1 MKHHDM
7 AQFEIAALELHL
19 RRPKGVL
26 AQDWAEMAQ
35 SARLNCRLE
44 AMTDFERMS
53 ALDVLEICPPGIGV
67 DDWVAMTEAER
78 VVSMN
83 WAAQPPEACG
93 PEIPAA
99 PARGAMRLARPVRMA
114 LDAKGNWAAQE
125 DGWQGR
131 AAAIE
136 ADAFDLMSRT
146 ALRKGQPVPFSGVQ
160 IDTGRQYRAL
170 VEFRAAGAMKLSSIE
185 GRAGGSGSGGS
196 DYLDRFRQ
204 AGEDLARMQ
213 RGIGDGVAM
222 EVRRVRPSK
231 RGTAARGIITDR
243 ALVDA
248 VCLSGRTLND
258 VLRDSGWSLFK
269 DHRDALR
276 AALLAALDRMHEGSR

>member
-1 MKHHDM
+1 MGL
-7 AQFEIAALELHL
+7 AAVHARRRPASEVLAAVLGGADLAGFHPLDLELG
-19 RRPKGVL
+19 RAWGQVL
-26 AQDWAEMAQ
+26 VWAERDGA
-35 SARLNCRLE
+35 ARPRTLGE
-44 AMTDFERMS
+44 MQ
-53 ALDVLEICPPGIGV
+53 ALSQAYILS
-67 DDWVAMTEAER
+67 R
-78 VVSMN
+78 
-83 WAAQPPEACG
+83 AAPPEACG

-114 LDAKGNWAAQE
+114 LDAKGKWAVQD

-136 ADAFDLMSRT
+136 ADAFDLMSRA
-146 ALRKGQPVPFSGVQ
+146 ALRRGQPLPFSGVQ

-170 VEFRAAGAMKLSSIE
+170 VEFRAAGTMKLSSIE
-185 GRAGGSGSGGS
+185 GRAGGSGHGGS

-204 AGEDLARMQ
+204 AGEDLARM
-213 RGIGDGVAM
+213 RRWIGDGVAM

-248 VCLSGRTLND
+248 VCLSDQTLSA
-258 VLRDSGWSLFK
+258 VLQGHGWARSTA
-269 DHRDALR
+269 HIAALR
-276 AALLAALDRMHEGSR
+276 GALGAALGRMAGRVQKPY